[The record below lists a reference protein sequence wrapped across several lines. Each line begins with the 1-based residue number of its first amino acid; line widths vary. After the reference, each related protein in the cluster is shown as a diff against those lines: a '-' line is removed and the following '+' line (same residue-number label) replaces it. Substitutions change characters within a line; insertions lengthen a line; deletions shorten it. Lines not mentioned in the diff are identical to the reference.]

1 MGVVTLPG
9 APALPRLACGRVLS
23 DGWMCQA
30 ASGGRVLAVSS
41 RCQACSH
48 GQSVVEEALTAQQE
62 GRDLGP
68 SSPEARHFIVERMDT
83 L

>member
-1 MGVVTLPG
+1 VGVVTLPG

-48 GQSVVEEALTAQQE
+48 GQSVAQQE